1 MEVIPK
7 VSRKGK
13 TLIFRHIF
21 EHFLTYFSDMESLE
35 MCSPFPRIT
44 KGDAKKTFP
53 TVGMWVKVCIL
64 KNQWLTIQ

>member
-21 EHFLTYFSDMESLE
+21 EHFLTYFSDMELWKWVSL
-35 MCSPFPRIT
+35 FPVLLR
-44 KGDAKKTFP
+44 GRKKKPFP

-64 KNQWLTIQ
+64 

>member
-1 MEVIPK
+1 MQQGFQQNLNRLKKMEVIPK

-35 MCSPFPRIT
+35 MGSPFP
-44 KGDAKKTFP
+44 P
-53 TVGMWVKVCIL
+53 YY
-64 KNQWLTIQ
+64 